1 MSDNTG
7 TRWKRKKKNT
17 HKWKRIAACTGVAL
31 LVGSYFYFNSESKSE
46 SEAKATPPLTV
57 MPILGKTEAKVEN
70 GLLANVANP
79 TKGAL
84 PADEEAPSLPTS
96 LVSSELQNILMQHW
110 AAMGGMRNWSK
121 VDSIRLNGSIERDG
135 QLVDIC
141 IVKKR
146 PNQIRATVTLPLP
159 GNDEEKLQVIRAH
172 DGNTAWTATRVAGA
186 PEMIKEELPPEAAGK
201 LLADAGVLPP
211 LIKLWREGVAIEL
224 LGTEVI
230 AGQDA
235 YKIKTA
241 IEAGQQYTFY
251 LSSESYLL
259 LAYDSTDKNG
269 SIDRTSI
276 SDFMKEAGVLIP
288 RSSVIESTA
297 TGTSTMRTK
306 SVQIGVGIYK
316 EYFEPGGALRTAN
329 AE

>member
-17 HKWKRIAACTGVAL
+17 HKWKCIAACAGVAL
-31 LVGSYFYFNSESKSE
+31 LVGSYFYFNAESKSA
-46 SEAKATPPLTV
+46 SEAKDLPPLAE
-57 MPILGKTEAKVEN
+57 MPIPEKTEAKVGN

-84 PADEEAPSLPTS
+84 PADGEAPSLPKS

-110 AAMGGMRNWSK
+110 EAMGGMRNWSK

-159 GNDEEKLQVIRAH
+159 GNDEEELQIIRAH
-172 DGNTAWTATRVAGA
+172 DGNIAWTATRVAGA
-186 PEMIKEELPPEAAGK
+186 PEMAKEELPPEAARK

-211 LIKLWREGVAIEL
+211 LIKLWREGAAIEL
-224 LGTEVI
+224 LGTKAI
-230 AGQDA
+230 AGQDV
-235 YKIKTA
+235 YQVKT
-241 IEAGQQYTFY
+241 ETDDGQHYTFY

-259 LAYDSTDKNG
+259 LAYESADKNG

-297 TGTSTMRTK
+297 TGTSTMTTK
-306 SVQIGVGIYK
+306 SVEIGVGIYK
-316 EYFEPGGALRTAN
+316 EYFEPGEALRTAK